1 MGHPQSNLR
10 FVITGGSKKT
20 IITFTNS
27 PEVIANLKDLID
39 SFCSIHNTK
48 NNIYKAKA
56 AEHEDMLLLSV
67 NDKVELGLSGTKI
80 MTCNKIN

>member
-48 NNIYKAKA
+48 NNIYISKTPIGYETDFESYRAIQ
-56 AEHEDMLLLSV
+56 D
-67 NDKVELGLSGTKI
+67 DI
-80 MTCNKIN
+80 CNVLQ